1 MGFEAAIVLAS
12 LLLVLGLL
20 IFTRIAPAAVM
31 MGGLT
36 LVMICP
42 APTESGWRIGVLKAD
57 QALAGFSNS
66 GLFTVG
72 VLFVVVC
79 GLRTTGGV
87 DWIAHT
93 ILGRPATLRRGLL
106 RIIAPV
112 AGMSAF
118 LNNTPVVAMLI
129 PAVADW
135 ARRARLPASKFMIP
149 LSYAAILGGTCSLIG
164 TSTNL
169 VVSGLVT
176 AQTDLPPIQI
186 FDVAW
191 IGVPCLLVGAA
202 FLLIF
207 GPTMLPHR
215 GSFEQ
220 TLSDPR
226 EYTAEMIVPPNSPV
240 VGQSVEQAGLR
251 NLPGCYLV
259 EIERGNDVL
268 PAVGPSEILRA
279 DDRLIFAGV
288 VESIRELQSL
298 RSLAPATN
306 QVFKLD
312 SPRHRRR
319 LFEAVVSES
328 CPIAGKTIK
337 EGRFRTMYE
346 AAVLAVA
353 RNGERVR
360 GRIGDIR
367 LRPGDVLLLEAGTS
381 FERHQRD
388 SRDFLLIRTLEDSTP
403 RRHDRAPVAM
413 AILVA
418 MVLVAALGWLSM
430 LNAALVAAGLLLI
443 TRCCTTSDAQRS
455 IDWSVLVVIG
465 AGLGLGIAMD
475 QSGAAK
481 WIAERLLAVGGD
493 HPWMALAAIYIAT
506 SMLTEVIT
514 NNAAVALVF
523 PIALA
528 TSRQLGVSFE
538 PFIYAIMMAGSA
550 SFATPIGYQTNLMV
564 YGPGGYTFKDFLRV
578 GLPMN
583 LLMAI
588 TTIALVPRI
597 WPF

>member
-1 MGFEAAIVLAS
+1 MESEAAIVLTS
-12 LLLVLGLL
+12 LLLVLSLL
-20 IFTRIAPAAVM
+20 IFTRIPPATVM
-31 MGGLT
+31 MGGLA
-36 LVMICP
+36 LIMICP
-42 APTESGWRIGVLKAD
+42 IPSDTGWRIGVLNAED
-57 QALAGFSNS
+57 ALGGFSNA

-79 GLRTTGGV
+79 GLRTTGAV
-87 DWIAHT
+87 DWIAQT
-93 ILGRPATLRRGLL
+93 LLGKPTRLRRGLV

-112 AGMSAF
+112 GAMSAF

-135 ARRARLPASKFMIP
+135 ARRARLPASKLMIP

-169 VVSGLVT
+169 VVAGLVT
-176 AQTDLPPIQI
+176 AQTDMAPIQI
-186 FDVAW
+186 FDVTW
-191 IGVPCLLVGAA
+191 IGLPSALVGAA
-202 FLLIF
+202 FMLTF
-207 GPTMLPHR
+207 GPLLLPDR

-226 EYTAEMIVPPNSPV
+226 EYTAEMIVPPQSQI
-240 VGQSVEQAGLR
+240 VGQTVEQAGLR

-259 EIERGNDVL
+259 EIERNDDVL
-268 PAVGPSEILRA
+268 PAVGPDERLRA

-288 VESIRELQSL
+288 VDSIRELQGL
-298 RSLAPATN
+298 RGLAPATN

-312 SPRHRRR
+312 SPRHRRQ

-328 CPIAGKTIK
+328 CPLAGKTIK
-337 EGRFRTMYE
+337 EGRFRTLYE

-360 GRIGDIR
+360 GRIGDIA
-367 LRPGDVLLLEAGTS
+367 LRPGDVLLLEAGAS
-381 FERHQRD
+381 FERRQRD
-388 SRDFLLIRTLEDSTP
+388 SRDFLLIRALEDSSP
-403 RRHDRAPVAM
+403 RRHDRAPVAL

-418 MVLVAALGWLSM
+418 MIVAAALGWLSM
-430 LNAALVAAGLLLI
+430 LNAALLAAGLLI
-443 TRCCTTSDAQRS
+443 ATRCCTSSDAQRS
-455 IDWSVLVVIG
+455 IDWSVLIVIG
-465 AGLGLGIAMD
+465 AGLGLGVAMD
-475 QSGAAK
+475 RSGAAK
-481 WIAERLLAVGGD
+481 LIAERLLSVAGD
-493 HPWMALAAIYIAT
+493 HPWLALAAIYVVT

-528 TSRQLGVSFE
+528 TSKQLGVSFE
-538 PFIYAIMMAGSA
+538 PFVYAIMMAGSA

-564 YGPGGYTFKDFLRV
+564 YGPGGYTFKDFLRI

-583 LLMAI
+583 LLIAI
-588 TTIALVPRI
+588 TTIALAPRI

>member
-1 MGFEAAIVLAS
+1 MGFEAAIVLTS
-12 LLLVLGLL
+12 LSLVLALM
-20 IFTRIAPAAVM
+20 IFTRIAPATIM

-36 LVMICP
+36 LIMVTP
-42 APTESGWRIGVLKAD
+42 VPSDDGWRIGVLSAEK
-57 QALAGFSNS
+57 ALAGFSNT

-72 VLFVVVC
+72 ILFVVVC
-79 GLRTTGGV
+79 GLRTTGAV
-87 DWIAHT
+87 DWIASA
-93 ILGRPATLRRGLL
+93 ILGKPTTLRRGLL
-106 RIIAPV
+106 RLITPV
-112 AGMSAF
+112 AALSAF

-129 PAVADW
+129 PAVTDW
-135 ARRARLPASKFMIP
+135 SRRARLPASKFMIP
-149 LSYAAILGGTCSLIG
+149 LSYAAILGGVCSLIG

-169 VVSGLVT
+169 VVSGLVS
-176 AQTDLPPIQI
+176 AQTNLPPIQI
-186 FDVAW
+186 FDITW
-191 IGVPCLLVGAA
+191 IGLPCAAVGGL
-202 FLLIF
+202 FLLF
-207 GPTMLPHR
+207 VGPPLLPSR

-226 EYTAEMIVPPNSPV
+226 EYTAEMIVPPQSPV
-240 VGQSVEQAGLR
+240 VGRTVEEAGLR

-259 EIERGNDVL
+259 EIERDNDVL
-268 PAVGPSEILRA
+268 PAVGPEQTLRA

-288 VESIRELQSL
+288 VDSIRELQSL
-298 RSLAPATN
+298 RGLAPATN

-328 CPIAGKTIK
+328 CPLVGRTIK
-337 EGRFRTMYE
+337 EGRFRTRYE

-360 GRIGDIR
+360 GRVGDIR
-367 LRPGDVLLLEAGTS
+367 LRPGDTLLLEAGDA

-403 RRHDRAPVAM
+403 RRHDRAPVALL
-413 AILVA
+413 ILIA
-418 MVLVAALGWLSM
+418 MVVVSATGWLSM
-430 LNAALVAAGLLLI
+430 LHAALLAAGALLL
-443 TRCCTTSDAQRS
+443 TRCCTTGDAQRS
-455 IDWSVLVVIG
+455 VDWSVLIVIG
-465 AGLGLGIAMD
+465 AGLGLGAAMD

-481 WIAERLLAVGGD
+481 WIAEGILAVAGQ
-493 HPWMALAAIYIAT
+493 HPWLALAAIYLAT

-528 TSRQLGVSFE
+528 TAGQLHVNFE
-538 PFIYAIMMAGSA
+538 PFIYALMIAGSA

-564 YGPGGYTFKDFLRV
+564 YGPGGYTFADFLRV

-583 LLMAI
+583 ILIAI
-588 TTIALVPRI
+588 TTIALAPLI